1 MRIAMG
7 VLIRLILPV
16 VHGVTRRLRGIGA
29 GLNILNIISHIR
41 SSRGS
46 LTSML
51 AYAANTVSM
60 SLSSVQGNYI
70 YVSLLLK

>member
-1 MRIAMG
+1 MRIAIG

-16 VHGVTRRLRGIGA
+16 VNNVTRRLRGLGA
-29 GLNILNIISHIR
+29 GFNILNILTHLR
-41 SSRGS
+41 ESRGS

-60 SLSSVQGNYI
+60 SLSSVQGKFLYI
-70 YVSLLLK
+70 

>member
-16 VHGVTRRLRGIGA
+16 VNGVTRRLRGLGA
-29 GLNILNIISHIR
+29 GFNILNILTHLR
-41 SSRGS
+41 ESRGS

-51 AYAANTVSM
+51 AYAVNTVSM
-60 SLSSVQGNYI
+60 SLSSVQGNFLQEYFF
-70 YVSLLLK
+70 